1 MELFEKFSGIKK
13 LQDNLLRTGISPFQV
28 TTEVLVDPSHG
39 RVEGTESVI
48 ACSNNYLGL
57 TFDRT
62 CITAA
67 KRALDTLGTGT
78 TGSRMA
84 SGNYLEHIRLEN
96 ELARFFHTKHAI
108 IFPTGFSATM
118 GISSTIAGPG
128 ETILLDADVHASL
141 YDGARLSGAKI
152 IRFKH
157 NDMAD
162 LDKKL
167 ARLGNE
173 ACRSAIIVE
182 GIYSMLGDTAP
193 LETIVALKQKYRACL
208 VVDEAHSMGVLG
220 DTGGGLT
227 EKTGLGNEVDF
238 IVGTFS
244 KSLGAI
250 GGYCVSNHSAL
261 EQVRFAAR
269 SYIFSASLPPSVVA
283 STRAALGMIARATKL
298 RQKLWSNAE
307 YLYQGLS
314 ELGLQLG
321 PETSPIIAVIID
333 DAQQA
338 LSWWR
343 SLMQRGIYVNLII
356 PPATPSG
363 YSLLRCSVSAAHSL
377 EQIDAILDAFRAV
390 VTNQLS
396 GSHQG

>member
-1 MELFEKFSGIKK
+1 MMELFEKFSGIKK

-28 TTEVLVDPSHG
+28 TTEVLADPSHG

-57 TFDRT
+57 TFDKT
-62 CITAA
+62 CIAAA
-67 KRALDTLGTGT
+67 KRALDKSGTGT

-96 ELARFFHTKHAI
+96 DLAEFFHTKHAI
-108 IFPTGFSATM
+108 VFPTGFSATM

-128 ETILLDADVHASL
+128 ETILLDADAHASL

-157 NDMAD
+157 NNMAD
-162 LDKKL
+162 LEKKL

-173 ACRSAIIVE
+173 AHRSAIIVE

-193 LETIVALKQKYRACL
+193 LETIVALKHKYRACL

-250 GGYCVSNHSAL
+250 GGYCVSNHSVL

-269 SYIFSASLPPSVVA
+269 SYIFSASLPPSVIA
-283 STRAALGMIARATKL
+283 STRAALGLIARGANL
-298 RQKLWSNAE
+298 RQKLWRNAE

-321 PETSPIIAVIID
+321 PEKSPIIAVIIE

-338 LSWWR
+338 LTWWR

-356 PPATPSG
+356 PPATPSV
-363 YSLLRCSVSAAHSL
+363 YSLFRCSVSAAHSR
-377 EQIDAILDAFRAV
+377 EQIDAILDAFRD
-390 VTNQLS
+390 LM
-396 GSHQG
+396 

>member
-1 MELFEKFSGIKK
+1 MELFDKFSGIKK

-84 SGNYLEHIRLEN
+84 SGNYLEHICLEN

-108 IFPTGFSATM
+108 VFPTGFSATM

-162 LDKKL
+162 LEKKL

-244 KSLGAI
+244 KSLGAV
-250 GGYCVSNHSAL
+250 GGYCVSNHSVL

-298 RQKLWSNAE
+298 RQKLWRNAE

-321 PETSPIIAVIID
+321 PETSPIIAVIMD
-333 DAQQA
+333 DAQHA

-343 SLMQRGIYVNLII
+343 NLMQRGIYVNLII

-363 YSLLRCSVSAAHSL
+363 YSLLRCSVSAAHSR
-377 EQIDAILDAFRAV
+377 EQIDMIRNAFQAV
-390 VTNQLS
+390 VRNQLP
-396 GSHQG
+396 